1 MKPSRSGKPF
11 PRALLAALLSLS
23 LLLSNVSLAAGEE
36 YIVQPG
42 DTLYRIAT
50 SHGTT
55 VESIAARNGIA
66 NPNVIQSGQRL
77 ALPDAGISPTS
88 EQPPAPQLVANDRA
102 PSGSLLGA
110 RRVLTYYGNP
120 YSDRMGILGE
130 LDMGTLVARLKN
142 AARLYE
148 QAGSDRPVQPA
159 IEFIATV
166 AQAGPG
172 LDGKYRLQMPTEEIE
187 KYSQLA
193 ADNGMLLILDVQV
206 GHSTVEEELEPL
218 MPFLR
223 QAHVHL
229 ALDPE
234 FDMWPGQL
242 PGEEI
247 GHMTAAEINY
257 AQNILADIVATTGGP
272 SKLLIV
278 HQFTENM
285 LPDKS
290 AIANDPRVDVAVVM
304 DGFGGRDIKEKHY
317 GMFVRDDAPEFGG
330 IKMFFRQD
338 VNMFE
343 PEDVLAL
350 DPPPDVIIYQ

>member
-1 MKPSRSGKPF
+1 MELYRTGIPLPKVF
-11 PRALLAALLSLS
+11 LAVLLSLT
-23 LLLSNVSLAAGEE
+23 LLLPGVSLVAAED

-50 SHGTT
+50 KHGTT
-55 VESIAARNGIA
+55 VEAIAARNQIA
-66 NPNVIQSGQRL
+66 NPNLILSGQRL
-77 ALPDAGISPTS
+77 TLPDAGISPTS
-88 EQPPAPQLVANDRA
+88 EPPLAPQLVANSSA
-102 PSGSLLGA
+102 PTGSLLGA
-110 RRVLTYYGNP
+110 RRVVTYYGNP
-120 YSDRMGILGE
+120 WSDQMGILGE
-130 LDMGTLVARLKN
+130 LDMATLVARLNN

-159 IEFIATV
+159 IEFIAVV

-172 LDGKYRLQMPTEEIE
+172 LDGKYRLRMPAEEIE
-187 KYSQLA
+187 KYSRLA

-206 GHSTVEEELEPL
+206 GHSTVAEEIEPL
-218 MPFLR
+218 LPFLS
-223 QAHVHL
+223 QPHVHL

-234 FDMWPGQL
+234 FDMWGGQL
-242 PGEEI
+242 PGEVI
-247 GHMTAAEINY
+247 GQTKAADIND
-257 AQNILADIVATTGGP
+257 AQSVLADIVASTGGP
-272 SKLLIV
+272 NKLLIV

-290 AIANDPRVDVAVVM
+290 AIASDPRVDLAVVM
-304 DGFGGRDIKEKHY
+304 DGFGGRGIKEKHY
-317 GMFVRDDAPEFGG
+317 EIFVKDDAPEFGG

-350 DPPPDVIIYQ
+350 DPAPDVIIYQ